1 MFWLSRST
9 LGDFRKSCGELPP
22 SATETRLVQITF
34 PLHFAAQLAN
44 CALRMCFQKQPETR
58 FYDRSLGTGAA
69 AAHGL
74 MHQLV
79 IDLDIGSHEG
89 GLSMCVRIPYLC
101 VSGQTANFFFRDDEN
116 RILVGKLKDLNQ
128 PAESGEK
135 ISFTAL

>member
-22 SATETRLVQITF
+22 SATETRLLQITF
-34 PLHFAAQLAN
+34 PRPFAAQLAN
-44 CALRMCFQKQPETR
+44 CALRKCFQKQPETR

-89 GLSMCVRIPYLC
+89 GLSMCKRLIFVCIRSNRKDRHSPC
-101 VSGQTANFFFRDDEN
+101 VDRRGLHS
-116 RILVGKLKDLNQ
+116 LN
-128 PAESGEK
+128 SHNV
-135 ISFTAL
+135 FN